1 MEDFRLKVFLTA
13 AKTLSFTRCAEQLFI
28 SQPAVSKNISELEK
42 HFRTRLF
49 HRRGSGLELTE
60 SGRLLEKWS
69 EKITSMYITL
79 ENEMAQMG
87 KVNQGELRLGA
98 STTIAQYVI
107 PPVIAGFN
115 GCYPDIRVSMI
126 TGNSERIEQALFAKE
141 IELGF
146 VENVSRRG
154 GLQYRHFADDRLVA
168 VARSGADIPTRIKVS
183 ELQTIPLVLREKG
196 SGTLELVTRRL
207 ASLGVSLQSLDVVA
221 WLDSSEAIKAYL
233 SASDAMA
240 IISVAAVRK
249 ELGSGSL
256 KPIDIEGLDFTREF
270 SRVSCQG
277 EHDALSELFCQFAQ
291 NFML

>member
-1 MEDFRLKVFLTA
+1 M
-13 AKTLSFTRCAEQLFI
+13 
-28 SQPAVSKNISELEK
+28 
-42 HFRTRLF
+42 
-49 HRRGSGLELTE
+49 
-60 SGRLLEKWS
+60 
-69 EKITSMYITL
+69 
-79 ENEMAQMG
+79 
-87 KVNQGELRLGA
+87 
-98 STTIAQYVI
+98 
-107 PPVIAGFN
+107 
-115 GCYPDIRVSMI
+115 
-126 TGNSERIEQALFAKE
+126 
-141 IELGF
+141 
-146 VENVSRRG
+146 ENVSRRG

-249 ELGSGSL
+249 ELGCL
-256 KPIDIEGLDFTREF
+256 KTIDIEGLDFTREF